1 MAVLSDRNG
10 IAILQINPGEG
21 DEWVGSAYTDSQWY
35 GGEDRPFL
43 KNLFAQINSGEFGGL
58 GPGIMNLHRLSVSG
72 YSVGAQM
79 VR

>member
-1 MAVLSDRNG
+1 MLAFRNG

-21 DEWVGSAYTDSQWY
+21 DEWVGSAYTDSEWY
-35 GGEDRPFL
+35 GGDDRPFL
-43 KNLFAQINSGEFGGL
+43 KTLFAQINSGEFGGL
-58 GPGIMNLHRLSVSG
+58 GPGVLNVHRLSVSG